1 MNASRTVAARA
12 LALVIFTVAAV
23 APVAGAEA
31 PVAIAIHAGAGTI
44 LRADLSAEREREIRD
59 ALESAVRAGHDILTG
74 GGSSLDAVTRTVQML
89 EDTPFFNAG
98 RGAVFNAEGRH
109 ELDASIMDGS
119 NLDAGAIA
127 AVGRLV
133 AR

>member
-1 MNASRTVAARA
+1 MQ
-12 LALVIFTVAAV
+12 L
-23 APVAGAEA
+23 
-31 PVAIAIHAGAGTI
+31 
-44 LRADLSAEREREIRD
+44 
-59 ALESAVRAGHDILTG
+59 
-74 GGSSLDAVTRTVQML
+74 L

-127 AVGRLV
+127 GVGF
-133 AR
+133 ARGRPISGRARAIATSERGG